1 MLSLAE
7 RIVIMAFIRDWYMYS
22 SMGVT
27 NKAAKELR
35 EKADV
40 AQKVIDILNTE
51 RSWQGES

>member
-7 RIVIMAFIRDWYMYS
+7 RIVIMAFIRDWYLWS

-27 NKAAKELR
+27 NKAAKELM
-35 EKADV
+35 EKADA

-51 RSWQGES
+51 RSL